1 MCLLLQIKWVLNVL
15 QSKFHVPSVNSRL
28 GLKFSLSYLSIF
40 SRNQKSPSL
49 KPDLFSDAGGPLSRR
64 RRAPFPSSL
73 FSALLLSPCLSRPC
87 YWSWAESVLWRSDS
101 LVRAVSLSGYLS
113 GTGAVGREA
122 LWVGVDSF
130 SRLHRSLRSVPS
142 GFGVLVSVLGSLVVR
157 WAKLALTFGDP
168 TACSKWCAQVGK
180 ELSIELGDLLWQLVS
195 SNDCIRVLLGS
206 FFLGQAQSGSGSLL
220 ILFHNKC
227 VELSTCLAALLESL
241 VKWVYTV
248 SGWLVGGSNLQLSF
262 PNDGIAGL
270 GPALCCR
277 RDTSWVWVAF
287 LSGSSRQPVP
297 APLTPVPLGLS
308 RA

>member
-1 MCLLLQIKWVLNVL
+1 
-15 QSKFHVPSVNSRL
+15 
-28 GLKFSLSYLSIF
+28 
-40 SRNQKSPSL
+40 
-49 KPDLFSDAGGPLSRR
+49 
-64 RRAPFPSSL
+64 
-73 FSALLLSPCLSRPC
+73 
-87 YWSWAESVLWRSDS
+87 
-101 LVRAVSLSGYLS
+101 VSLSGYLS

-130 SRLHRSLRSVPS
+130 SRLHQSLEVASVFPDLRFGLRVTASRAPKLLYRSVPS
-142 GFGVLVSVLGSLVVR
+142 GFRVLVSVLGSLVVW

-168 TACSKWCAQVGK
+168 TACSKWWARVGK

-206 FFLGQAQSGSGSLL
+206 FFLGQARSGSGSLL

-227 VELSTCLAALLESL
+227 VELSTSVLLESL
-241 VKWVYTV
+241 IKWVYTV

-270 GPALCCR
+270 GPSLCCR
-277 RDTSWVWVAF
+277 GDTSWVWVAF

>member
-1 MCLLLQIKWVLNVL
+1 MATIGAWKLL
-15 QSKFHVPSVNSRL
+15 
-28 GLKFSLSYLSIF
+28 Y
-40 SRNQKSPSL
+40 
-49 KPDLFSDAGGPLSRR
+49 
-64 RRAPFPSSL
+64 
-73 FSALLLSPCLSRPC
+73 
-87 YWSWAESVLWRSDS
+87 
-101 LVRAVSLSGYLS
+101 
-113 GTGAVGREA
+113 
-122 LWVGVDSF
+122 
-130 SRLHRSLRSVPS
+130 RSVPS

-195 SNDCIRVLLGS
+195 SNDSIRVLLGS

-277 RDTSWVWVAF
+277 GDTSWVWVAF

>member
-1 MCLLLQIKWVLNVL
+1 MATIGAWLL
-15 QSKFHVPSVNSRL
+15 
-28 GLKFSLSYLSIF
+28 Y
-40 SRNQKSPSL
+40 
-49 KPDLFSDAGGPLSRR
+49 
-64 RRAPFPSSL
+64 
-73 FSALLLSPCLSRPC
+73 
-87 YWSWAESVLWRSDS
+87 
-101 LVRAVSLSGYLS
+101 
-113 GTGAVGREA
+113 
-122 LWVGVDSF
+122 
-130 SRLHRSLRSVPS
+130 RSVPS

-180 ELSIELGDLLWQLVS
+180 ELSID
-195 SNDCIRVLLGS
+195 
-206 FFLGQAQSGSGSLL
+206 
-220 ILFHNKC
+220 
-227 VELSTCLAALLESL
+227 LAALLESL

-277 RDTSWVWVAF
+277 GDTSWVSGRVVAYWIPEAVGALCFKVWVAF